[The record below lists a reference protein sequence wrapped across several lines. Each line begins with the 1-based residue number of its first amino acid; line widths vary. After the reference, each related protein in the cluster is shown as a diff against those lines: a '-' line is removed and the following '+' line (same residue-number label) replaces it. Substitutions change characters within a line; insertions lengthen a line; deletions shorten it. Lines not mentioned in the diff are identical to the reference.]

1 MNDFILNGEDDYT
14 IYNFQP
20 YLMVDE
26 ELNMAD
32 CYIYASNKNGED
44 DQLQWFVP
52 GFKKVQFFP
61 TTAVLNN
68 SNDVIRLVGTE
79 IISLNPCGHDYTP
92 FDDNPFDNIKNDTS
106 SKDTISNEISSYET
120 STNDTSSEDSSSDD
134 NNPNSLSFSFYI
146 KVKGLFMIF
155 LFLT

>member
-1 MNDFILNGEDDYT
+1 MESWNINVLTISGKFLDENSMNDFILNGEDDYT
-14 IYNFQP
+14 IYYFQL
-20 YLMVDE
+20 YLMVDG

-92 FDDNPFDNIKNDTS
+92 FNNIKNDT
-106 SKDTISNEISSYET
+106 TSNEISS
-120 STNDTSSEDSSSDD
+120 N
-134 NNPNSLSFSFYI
+134 
-146 KVKGLFMIF
+146 
-155 LFLT
+155 